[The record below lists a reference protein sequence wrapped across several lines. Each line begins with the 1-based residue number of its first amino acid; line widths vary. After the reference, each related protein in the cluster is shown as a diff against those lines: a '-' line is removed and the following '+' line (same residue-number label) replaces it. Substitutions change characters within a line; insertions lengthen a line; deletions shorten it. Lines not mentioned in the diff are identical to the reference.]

1 MFFPILNQQKKMAI
15 LIQVR
20 QSIAIFAFKYQINIL
35 FTMKKLASFLI
46 LLLGYVSFSQNI
58 PSPSGKMAVAFKLT
72 TSGQPSY
79 SINYNNKVVIAE
91 STLGI
96 KLKDKPALDAN
107 FEIENSKSGTFNT
120 SWQPVLGE
128 QSSIVNHYNE
138 LTISLIQKETRIKM
152 NIIFRVFDE
161 GVAFRYDFPKQKD
174 LNYFIISSEETQ
186 FNLTEN
192 NKVFWI
198 PGDFDSNE
206 YVYNETKFSEIDNT
220 KLNLNNGIGVKS
232 IPGKYVIQSPLMM
245 KSPSGLYLNIFEA
258 AVVNYPVMHLDADV
272 KNNKLT
278 SHLVPNAIGDKA
290 YLQAPCV
297 SPWRT
302 IMISNDARDI
312 VASKMILN
320 LNEPCKIEDTSF
332 IKPMKYVGIWW
343 EMHIGKS
350 TWDYAGSQNAQNV
363 STQDLI
369 PSGKHGATTQN
380 TKRYIDFAAKNGFDG
395 VLVEGWNVGWED
407 WFGNWKEEVFDFVTP
422 YPDFDLEAIT
432 AYAKSKNVKMIMHHE
447 TSGSVANYER
457 HLDRA
462 LALMKKYNYPAA
474 KSGYVGKI
482 IPRGEFHDGQTM
494 VNHFN
499 FVAKRFADHELMLNS
514 HESSRPTGYN
524 RTYPNYIAAEAAR
537 GNEFNAWSTGNPPM
551 HETILPFT
559 RLLGGPMDYTPG
571 IFEIKMSHY
580 DKSKTEQVHTTLCKQ
595 LALYV
600 TMYSPLQMAADL
612 IENYEK
618 YPDAFQ
624 FIKDVALDWQDSK
637 YLEAEPG
644 DYLTVVRKAKN
655 SEKWFLGAITDENSR
670 KSAIKLDF
678 LTKGKKYKAIVYED
692 AKDADWKNN
701 PKAYKISTIEVTA
714 TSIINLNLAPGGGS
728 AISFEPIN

>member
-1 MFFPILNQQKKMAI
+1 MKYFLSLFLFCTLNI
-15 LIQVR
+15 
-20 QSIAIFAFKYQINIL
+20 
-35 FTMKKLASFLI
+35 
-46 LLLGYVSFSQNI
+46 SFSQNI
-58 PSPSGKMAVAFKLT
+58 QSPSNKISVNFKLT
-72 TSGQPSY
+72 ANGQPSY
-79 SINYNNKVVIAE
+79 SVDYSNKPVVFE

-96 KLKDKPALDAN
+96 KLKDKPSLDSN
-107 FEIENSKSGTFNT
+107 FEIENSKTVTFNE
-120 SWQPVLGE
+120 SWKPILGE
-128 QSSIVNHYNE
+128 QSSIINHYNE
-138 LTISLIQKETRIKM
+138 LTISLIQKETYVKM

-174 LNYFIISSEETQ
+174 LNYFIVSDEVSQ

-198 PGDFDSNE
+198 PGDFDSQE
-206 YVYNETKFSEIDNT
+206 YAYNETLFSEINT
-220 KLNLNNGIGVKS
+220 HKIDLNNGIGVKS
-232 IPGKYVIQSPLMM
+232 IAGQYVVQSPLMM

-258 AVVNYPVMHLDADV
+258 AVVNYPVMHLDAEV
-272 KNNKLT
+272 KNYKLS

-290 YLQAPCV
+290 YMQAPCV

-302 IMISNDARDI
+302 IMVSDDARDI
-312 VASKMILN
+312 VGSKMILN
-320 LNEPCKIEDTSF
+320 LNEPCKIDDTSF

-343 EMHIGKS
+343 EMHVGKS
-350 TWDYAGSQNAQNV
+350 TWDYAGSQNAQNAA
-363 STQDLI
+363 DGKLK
-369 PSGKHGATTQN
+369 PSGKHGATTEN
-380 TKRYIDFAAKNGFDG
+380 TKKYIDFAAKNGFDG

-422 YPDFDLEAIT
+422 YPDFDIDAVT

-462 LALMKKYNYPAA
+462 FENMIKFDYPAV

-499 FVAKRFADHELMLNS
+499 FVARRAADYKLMINS
-514 HESSRPTGYN
+514 HESSRPTGYS

-537 GNEFNAWSTGNPPM
+537 GNEFNAWSIGNPPM

-571 IFEIKMSHY
+571 IFEIKMSYY
-580 DKSKTEQVHTTLCKQ
+580 DKSKTELVHTTLAKQ

-612 IENYEK
+612 PENYEK

-624 FIKDVALDWQDSK
+624 FIKDVAADWQDSK

-655 SEKWFLGAITDENSR
+655 SEKWFLGAITDENAR
-670 KSAIKLDF
+670 KSEIKLDF
-678 LTKGKKYKAIVYED
+678 LSKGKKYKAIIYED

-701 PKAYKISTIEVTA
+701 PIAYKISTIEVT
-714 TSIINLNLAPGGGS
+714 SKSKIKLNLAPGGGT

>member
-1 MFFPILNQQKKMAI
+1 
-15 LIQVR
+15 
-20 QSIAIFAFKYQINIL
+20 
-35 FTMKKLASFLI
+35 
-46 LLLGYVSFSQNI
+46 
-58 PSPSGKMAVAFKLT
+58 
-72 TSGQPSY
+72 
-79 SINYNNKVVIAE
+79 
-91 STLGI
+91 
-96 KLKDKPALDAN
+96 
-107 FEIENSKSGTFNT
+107 
-120 SWQPVLGE
+120 
-128 QSSIVNHYNE
+128 
-138 LTISLIQKETRIKM
+138 M

-161 GVAFRYDFPKQKD
+161 GVAFRYDFPKQAA
-174 LNYFIISSEETQ
+174 LNYFIISDEVSQ

-192 NKVFWI
+192 HKVFWL
-198 PGDFDSNE
+198 PGDFDSQE
-206 YVYNETKFSEIDNT
+206 YAYNETSFSNINTQKID
-220 KLNLNNGIGVKS
+220 LNNGIGVKS
-232 IPGKYVIQSPLMM
+232 IAGQQVVQSPLMM

-258 AVVNYPVMHLDADV
+258 AVVNYPIMHLDADV
-272 KNNKLT
+272 KNYKLT

-302 IMISNDARDI
+302 IMISDDTRDI
-312 VASKMILN
+312 VSSKMILN
-320 LNEPCKIEDTSF
+320 LNEPCKIDDTSF

-343 EMHIGKS
+343 EMHVGKS

-363 STQDLI
+363 LTQDLL
-369 PSGKHGATTQN
+369 PSGKHGATTEN

-422 YPDFDLEAIT
+422 YPDFDIAAVT

-462 LALMKKYNYPAA
+462 FDLMKKLDYPAV

-499 FVAKRFADHELMLNS
+499 FVARRAADYKLMLNS
-514 HESSRPTGYN
+514 HESSRPTGYS

-580 DKSKTEQVHTTLCKQ
+580 DKTKTEQVHTTLAKQ

-612 IENYEK
+612 PENYEK

-624 FIKDVALDWQDSK
+624 FIKDVALDWDESK

-644 DYLTVVRKAKN
+644 DYLTVVRKTKGK
-655 SEKWFLGAITDENSR
+655 ETWFLGAITDENAR
-670 KSAIKLDF
+670 KSEIKLDF
-678 LTKGKKYKAIVYED
+678 LSKGKKYKAIIYED

-701 PKAYKISTIEVTA
+701 PIAYKISTIEVI
-714 TSIINLNLAPGGGS
+714 SKSKIKLNLASGGGT

>member
-1 MFFPILNQQKKMAI
+1 
-15 LIQVR
+15 
-20 QSIAIFAFKYQINIL
+20 
-35 FTMKKLASFLI
+35 MKKLFSLSLI
-46 LLLGYVSFSQNI
+46 FILNMVYSQNI
-58 PSPSGKMAVAFKLT
+58 QSPSQKISVEFKLT
-72 TSGQPSY
+72 TSGRPSY
-79 SINYNNKVVIAE
+79 SVNYNNKPIISE

-96 KLKDKPALDAN
+96 KLKDKAALDTN
-107 FEIENSKSGTFNT
+107 FVIDSVKNSSFNE
-120 SWQPVLGE
+120 SWKPVLGE
-128 QSSIVNHYNE
+128 QATIVNHYNE
-138 LTISLIQKETRIKM
+138 LIIALSQKGTHIKM
-152 NIIFRVFDE
+152 NLIFRVFDE

-174 LNYFIISSEETQ
+174 LNYFIISDEVSQ
-186 FNLTEN
+186 FNLTDN
-192 NKVFWI
+192 HKVFWI
-198 PGDFDSNE
+198 PGDYDSQE
-206 YVYNETKFSEIDNT
+206 YVYNETKFSEIDNS

-232 IPGKYVIQSPLMM
+232 ISGKNVVQSPLMM
-245 KSPSGLYLNIFEA
+245 KSTSGLYINIFEA
-258 AVVNYPVMHLDADV
+258 AVVNYPVMHLDAEV
-272 KNNKLT
+272 KTNKLT

-302 IMISNDARDI
+302 IMMSNDARDI
-312 VASKMILN
+312 VGSKMILN
-320 LNEPCKIEDTSF
+320 LNEPCKIDDTSY

-343 EMHIGKS
+343 EMHVGKS

-363 STQDLI
+363 LTKDLL
-369 PSGKHGATTQN
+369 PSGKHGATTEN

-422 YPDFDLEAIT
+422 YPDFDLNAVT

-447 TSGSVANYER
+447 TSASVANYER

-462 LALMKKYNYPAA
+462 FDLMKNHNYPAV

-499 FVAKRFADHELMLNS
+499 FVARRAADYKLMLNS
-514 HESSRPTGYN
+514 HESSRPTGYS

-580 DKSKTEQVHTTLCKQ
+580 DKTKTEQVHTTLAKQ

-612 IENYEK
+612 PENYEK

-644 DYLTVVRKAKN
+644 DYLTVVRKTKGK
-655 SEKWFLGAITDENSR
+655 ETWFLGAITDENAR
-670 KSAIKLDF
+670 KSEIKLDF

-701 PKAYKISTIEVTA
+701 PIAYKISTIEVT
-714 TSIINLNLAPGGGS
+714 SKSKINLNLAPGGGT
-728 AISFEPIN
+728 AISFEPLN

>member
-1 MFFPILNQQKKMAI
+1 
-15 LIQVR
+15 
-20 QSIAIFAFKYQINIL
+20 
-35 FTMKKLASFLI
+35 MKRFIPLYLV
-46 LLLGYVSFSQNI
+46 LVMNTGFSQNI
-58 PSPSGKMAVAFKLT
+58 QSPSKKISVDFKLSAT
-72 TSGQPSY
+72 GQPTY
-79 SINYNNKVVIAE
+79 SVNYKNKPVILE
-91 STLGI
+91 SALGI
-96 KLKDKPALDAN
+96 KLKDKAALNAN
-107 FEIENSKSGTFNT
+107 FEIETSKNTTFNE
-120 SWQPVLGE
+120 SWKPVLGE
-128 QSSIVNHYNE
+128 QSTIVNHYNE
-138 LTISLIQKETRIKM
+138 LLVSLVKKETNIKM

-174 LNYFIISSEETQ
+174 LNYFIISDEVSQ

-192 NKVFWI
+192 QNVFWL
-198 PGDFDSNE
+198 PGDFDSQE
-206 YVYNETKFSEIDNT
+206 YVYSETKFSEIDNT

-232 IPGKYVIQSPLMM
+232 IAGQYVVQSPLMM

-258 AVVNYPVMHLDADV
+258 AVVNYPIMHLNADV
-272 KNNKLT
+272 KNYRLSAN
-278 SHLVPNAIGDKA
+278 LVPNAIGDKA

-302 IMISNDARDI
+302 IMMSDDARDI
-312 VASKMILN
+312 VGSKMILN
-320 LNEPCKIEDTSF
+320 LNEPSKIDDTSF

-343 EMHIGKS
+343 EMHVGKS

-363 STQDLI
+363 LTQDLL
-369 PSGKHGATTQN
+369 PSGKHGATTEN

-395 VLVEGWNVGWED
+395 VLVEGWNTGWED

-422 YPDFDLEAIT
+422 YPDFDIAEVT

-462 LALMKKYNYPAA
+462 FDLMKKYDYPAV

-499 FVAKRFADHELMLNS
+499 FVARRAADYKLMINS
-514 HESSRPTGYN
+514 HESSRPTGYS

-571 IFEIKMSHY
+571 IFEIKMSYY
-580 DKSKTEQVHTTLCKQ
+580 DKSKTEQVHTTLVKQ

-612 IENYEK
+612 PENYEK

-624 FIKDVALDWQDSK
+624 FIKDVAVDWDESK

-644 DYLTVVRKAKN
+644 DYLTVVRKTKGK
-655 SEKWFLGAITDENSR
+655 ETWFLGAITDENAR
-670 KSAIKLDF
+670 KSEIKLDF
-678 LTKGKKYKAIVYED
+678 LSKGKKYKAIIYED

-701 PKAYKISTIEVTA
+701 PIAYKISTIEVT
-714 TSIINLNLAPGGGS
+714 SKSKIKLNLAAGGGTS
-728 AISFEPIN
+728 ISFEPIN

>member
-1 MFFPILNQQKKMAI
+1 MKRFLPFYFLF
-15 LIQVR
+15 VV
-20 QSIAIFAFKYQINIL
+20 NI
-35 FTMKKLASFLI
+35 
-46 LLLGYVSFSQNI
+46 VFSQNVS
-58 PSPSGKMAVAFKLT
+58 SPSNKISLNFKLT
-72 TSGQPSY
+72 ATGEPSY
-79 SINYNNKVVIAE
+79 YVNYAKKTVISE

-107 FEIENSKSGTFNT
+107 FVIDSVKNSSFNE
-120 SWQPVLGE
+120 SWKPVFGE
-128 QSSIVNHYNE
+128 QANILNHYNE
-138 LTISLIQKETRIKM
+138 IIVCLSQKETNVKM

-161 GVAFRYDFPKQKD
+161 GVAFRYDFPKQTA
-174 LNYFIISSEETQ
+174 LNYFIISDEVSQ

-192 NKVFWI
+192 HKVFWL
-198 PGDFDSNE
+198 PGDFDSQE
-206 YVYNETKFSEIDNT
+206 YAYNETSFADINTQKID
-220 KLNLNNGIGVKS
+220 LNNGIGLKS
-232 IPGKYVIQSPLMM
+232 ISGKNVIQSPLMM

-272 KNNKLT
+272 KNYKLT

-302 IMISNDARDI
+302 IMISDDAKDI
-312 VASKMILN
+312 VSSKMILN
-320 LNEPCKIEDTSF
+320 LNEPSKIEDTSF

-343 EMHIGKS
+343 EMHLGKS

-363 STQDLI
+363 LTQDLL
-369 PSGKHGATTQN
+369 PSGKHGATTEN
-380 TKRYIDFAAKNGFDG
+380 TKKYIDFAAKNGFDG

-407 WFGNWKEEVFDFVTP
+407 WFGNWKEDVFDFVTP
-422 YPDFDLEAIT
+422 YPDFNIAAVT
-432 AYAKSKNVKMIMHHE
+432 AYAKLKNVKMIMHHE

-462 LALMKKYNYPAA
+462 FDLMKKLDYPAV

-494 VNHFN
+494 VNHYN
-499 FVAKRFADHELMLNS
+499 FVARRAADYKLMINS
-514 HESSRPTGYN
+514 HESSRPTGYG

-571 IFEIKMSHY
+571 IFEIKMSYY
-580 DKSKTEQVHTTLCKQ
+580 DKSKTEQVHTTLAKQ

-612 IENYEK
+612 PENYEK

-624 FIKDVALDWQDSK
+624 FIKDVAVDWDESK
-637 YLEAEPG
+637 YIEAEPG
-644 DYLTVVRKAKN
+644 DYLSVARKTKGK
-655 SEKWFLGAITDENSR
+655 ETWFLGAITDENAR
-670 KSAIKLDF
+670 KSEITLDF
-678 LTKGKKYKAIVYED
+678 LTKGKKYKAIIYED

-701 PKAYKISTIEVTA
+701 PVAYKISTVEVT
-714 TSIINLNLAPGGGS
+714 SKSKIKLNLAPGGGT
-728 AISFEPIN
+728 AISFKPTK